1 MILGNPKDEENYICV
16 DSKMAVKLHKV
27 GFIPVARAFNEDK
40 IYFVKTEEICDFL
53 KYLLED
59 IYE

>member
-1 MILGNPKDEENYICV
+1 MILGKPKDEENYICV
-16 DSKMAVKLHKV
+16 NSKIAVNLHKV
-27 GFIPVARAFNEDK
+27 GFIPLYRAFNEDK
-40 IYFVKTEEICDFL
+40 IYFAKTEEISDFL